1 MQAHFRTAS
10 LVTDVSTDA
19 LQVRIKV
26 RRQCSPLD
34 EDHFRPILHHYDGPK
49 FRLQL
54 SVQEVLTFKRNPFS
68 FLPWVSLPGT
78 TRKVLGVFRAG

>member
-1 MQAHFRTAS
+1 MNVFADMQAYFWTAS
-10 LVTDVSTDA
+10 DVTDVSTDA

-54 SVQEVLTFKRNPFS
+54 SVQEVGSQTEYLLPVPWASFS
-68 FLPWVSLPGT
+68 G
-78 TRKVLGVFRAG
+78 RGDD